1 MPIAKVTH
9 VVGYDPEAG
18 LSIEETQRVIDG
30 LCDEAKELQ
39 EGESNGRFYL
49 IYPADHPDELGKRIS
64 VIANN
69 VGIMEAVATD
79 HLPLEGS
86 RETINRNISM
96 LARTVLGEWATEED
110 KVAMLAPLDTTAEL
124 FEGTDP
130 QLIHAGQVYR
140 LDEPIPE
147 DPDVPT
153 SGESIPLLNKAVPT
167 EQTELPPT
175 KDYSGEIEDEGVKER
190 RYKRD

>member
-18 LSIEETQRVIDG
+18 LSIEETQRAIDG
-30 LCDEAKELQ
+30 LCDEAKELR
-39 EGESNGRFYL
+39 EGENNGRFYL
-49 IYPADHPDELGKRIS
+49 IYPTDHPDELGKRIS

-69 VGIMEAVATD
+69 VGIVEAVATD

-86 RETINRNISM
+86 SETINRNIGM

-124 FEGTDP
+124 LEGTDP

-140 LDEPIPE
+140 LGEPIPE
-147 DPDVPT
+147 DTDGPK
-153 SGESIPLLNKAVPT
+153 SGGSIPLLNKAAPT
-167 EQTELPPT
+167 PETELPPT
-175 KDYSGEIEDEGVKER
+175 QEDYSGEIRDEETR
-190 RYKRD
+190 RR